1 MPNLEYMIL
10 ETADDQR
17 KDVLEVMVNN
27 ALSEGWEPQGG
38 IAVARIGC
46 NPCQSTRYMQAMIR
60 RKP

>member
-1 MPNLEYMIL
+1 MPSLEYMIL

-17 KDVLEVMVNN
+17 KDILEEIVNK

-38 IAVARIGC
+38 VAVARIGC
-46 NPCQSTRYMQAMIR
+46 NPYQSIRYLQAMTR